1 MLTSENMEELV
12 RITSEEMRSAAG
24 KLKERLDIIEA
35 ELRGVKARLARLYGA
50 PETGKLGLDDLS
62 PGIRE
67 PRARLAGL
75 EKTRAN
81 VEAEIATGGI
91 GPLDVD
97 LIKKHAHDMRQLLVE
112 SSLTER
118 KAFLR
123 SLVRHI
129 ETDGKQVTIRYKLP
143 LVQGAGGRGDVV
155 VMPVDDP
162 GGAGGIRTPYLLN
175 AIQSL
180 SQLSYSPTVSS
191 YIVYNLS

>member
-24 KLKERLDIIEA
+24 KLKERLDIIKA
-35 ELRGVKARLARLYGA
+35 ELRGVKARLVRLYGA

-67 PRARLAGL
+67 PRARLAEL
-75 EKTRAN
+75 EETRAN

-97 LIKKHAHDMRQLLVE
+97 LVKKHAHDMRQLLVE
-112 SSLTER
+112 SGLTER

-123 SLVRHI
+123 SLVRRI
-129 ETDGKQVTIRYKLP
+129 ETLEEVLRQGKPESFNTD
-143 LVQGAGGRGDVV
+143 QGPRFTR
-155 VMPVDDP
+155 P
-162 GGAGGIRTPYLLN
+162 GTPTRLSGTGPRPR
-175 AIQSL
+175 SL
-180 SQLSYSPTVSS
+180 WKPPMAVC
-191 YIVYNLS
+191 YNSWHRIP